1 MKAKLSAFLVFVIVV
16 SGCGSSSSPPEET
29 KQVKA
34 QELAESAQ
42 EDVQDASDAVPA
54 PDEGGDEDGNN
65 QDRRI
70 QREGESYS
78 EYQSRLKQYC
88 SEPDYVAIGD
98 ECVGYGDPC
107 FDGACNQD
115 RRIQREG
122 ESYSEYQSRLLQY
135 CSEPDYVAI
144 GDECVGYGDPCFD
157 RACLATAELKEKIG
171 TSLNQWIEGNG
182 APGASLA
189 VLLPDGTEI
198 LTAAGVRDLRAEGA
212 ATTEDYWRIASISKP
227 ITSAVVLRL
236 VEQGLIDVDATVATY
251 LGDEWATGYTLGG
264 VDYAPLITIRQILDH
279 TDGFREYAFD
289 PGFYLM
295 VSNRLDVPMD
305 PQEVVDWAFSVGPQ
319 YVPGTEYAYNTVGHI
334 IAGLVIEAV
343 TGKTAHEAMRELIF
357 DPAGV
362 TELYLTPG
370 EWPPTYV
377 PAMYVQGE
385 LASLISL
392 LPGLAP
398 YLDAAEVGD
407 FLDLSVGPQE
417 VLTSAPW
424 TGGGIEAQMGD
435 LARFFKAM
443 FDGTVLQEET
453 VELFSETALD
463 TSYALGIQLSE
474 RVGYRTFEHGGGVPG
489 FRSHARY
496 FPDLDV
502 SIALSTNLIPVDPD
516 VGQLADT
523 VTQLVLDALEE
534 AGWEVPSPIGEGQN
548 EEAPEDPNAGTTGS

>member
-1 MKAKLSAFLVFVIVV
+1 MKRFKLLSALLVLVMISISCGGSESSNETAAPQESQSQESQTPET
-16 SGCGSSSSPPEET
+16 SGESPEAGQET
-29 KQVKA
+29 
-34 QELAESAQ
+34 
-42 EDVQDASDAVPA
+42 PA
-54 PDEGGDEDGNN
+54 PETAEEKYCEWREDSLERNPGLEKFNIPVLDEDGEFVGCVSSEAHVEGKLACSKEHGGEMPAQPVIDEDGNWTGECEQPDFSDN
-65 QDRRI
+65 LPAPLSLFLEESI
-70 QREGESYS
+70 Q
-78 EYQSRLKQYC
+78 
-88 SEPDYVAIGD
+88 VALD
-98 ECVGYGDPC
+98 D
-107 FDGACNQD
+107 
-115 RRIQREG
+115 
-122 ESYSEYQSRLLQY
+122 
-135 CSEPDYVAI
+135 
-144 GDECVGYGDPCFD
+144 
-157 RACLATAELKEKIG
+157 
-171 TSLNQWIEGNG
+171 WIAANG
-182 APGASLA
+182 APGSSLA
-189 VLLPDGTEI
+189 VLLPDGSEV
-198 LTAAGVRDLRAEGA
+198 LVASGVQDLRADGA
-212 ATTEDYWRIASISKP
+212 ASTEDYWRIASISKP

-236 VEQGLIDVDATVATY
+236 VEQGLVDVDATVATY
-251 LGDEWATGYTLGG
+251 LGDEWATGYELDG

-295 VSNRLDVPMD
+295 VSDRLDVPMD
-305 PQEVVDWAFSVGPQ
+305 PQEVVDWAFNVGPQ
-319 YVPGTEYAYNTVGHI
+319 YVPGTEYSYNTVGHI
-334 IAGLVIEAV
+334 VAGLVIEAV
-343 TGKTAHEAMRELIF
+343 TGKTAHEAMRELVF

-370 EWPPTYV
+370 ESPPTYV

-385 LASLISL
+385 LADLISL

-407 FLDLSVGPQE
+407 LFDLSVGPQE

-424 TGGGIEAQMGD
+424 TGGGIEAQMDD
-435 LARFFKAM
+435 LAHFFKAM

-523 VTQLVLDALEE
+523 VTQLVLDGLED
-534 AGWEVPSPIGEGQN
+534 AGWEVPSPIGGDQGEQ
-548 EEAPEDPNAGTTGS
+548 APEDPNAGTTGS

>member
-1 MKAKLSAFLVFVIVV
+1 MKRFKLLSALLVLVMI
-16 SGCGSSSSPPEET
+16 SISCGGSESSNETAAPQENQSQESQTPETSEESPEAGEET
-29 KQVKA
+29 
-34 QELAESAQ
+34 
-42 EDVQDASDAVPA
+42 PA
-54 PDEGGDEDGNN
+54 PETADEKLCKERNPDWENPIPAIDEDGNFN
-65 QDRRI
+65 GCGRTEAHVEAILECAKGVSEIVPRPVLD
-70 QREGESYS
+70 EDGNWTGECDAGSCYIN
-78 EYQSRLKQYC
+78 EKWTAEDEAEDMFIC
-88 SEPDYVAIGD
+88 SPSV
-98 ECVGYGDPC
+98 
-107 FDGACNQD
+107 
-115 RRIQREG
+115 
-122 ESYSEYQSRLLQY
+122 
-135 CSEPDYVAI
+135 
-144 GDECVGYGDPCFD
+144 
-157 RACLATAELKEKIG
+157 LATAELEQSIQAALG
-171 TSLNQWIEGNG
+171 DWIAANG
-182 APGASLA
+182 APGSSLA
-189 VLLPDGTEI
+189 VLLPDGSEV
-198 LTAAGVRDLRAEGA
+198 LVASGVRDLRADGA
-212 ATTEDYWRIASISKP
+212 ASTEDYWRIASISKP

-236 VEQGLIDVDATVATY
+236 VEQGLVDVDATVATY

-319 YVPGTEYAYNTVGHI
+319 YVPGTEYSYNTVGHI
-334 IAGLVIEAV
+334 VAGLVIEAV

-385 LASLISL
+385 LAGLISL

-534 AGWEVPSPIGEGQN
+534 AGWEVPSPIGGGQS

>member
-1 MKAKLSAFLVFVIVV
+1 MISISCGGSETSNETAAPQENQSQESQTPET
-16 SGCGSSSSPPEET
+16 SGESPE
-29 KQVKA
+29 A
-34 QELAESAQ
+34 G
-42 EDVQDASDAVPA
+42 EDTPA
-54 PDEGGDEDGNN
+54 PETTEEKYCEWREDSLEKNPGLEKFNIPVLDEDGEFVGCVSSEAHVEGKLACSKEHGGEMPAQPVIDEDGNWTGECEQPDFSDN
-65 QDRRI
+65 LPAPLSLFLEESI
-70 QREGESYS
+70 Q
-78 EYQSRLKQYC
+78 
-88 SEPDYVAIGD
+88 VALD
-98 ECVGYGDPC
+98 D
-107 FDGACNQD
+107 
-115 RRIQREG
+115 
-122 ESYSEYQSRLLQY
+122 
-135 CSEPDYVAI
+135 
-144 GDECVGYGDPCFD
+144 
-157 RACLATAELKEKIG
+157 
-171 TSLNQWIEGNG
+171 WIAANG
-182 APGASLA
+182 APGSSLA
-189 VLLPDGTEI
+189 VLLPDRSEV
-198 LTAAGVRDLRAEGA
+198 LVASGVQDLRADSA
-212 ATTEDYWRIASISKP
+212 ASTEDYWRIASISKP
-227 ITSAVVLRL
+227 ITSAVILRL
-236 VEQGLIDVDATVATY
+236 VEQGLVDVDATVATY

-319 YVPGTEYAYNTVGHI
+319 YVPGTEYSYNTVGHI
-334 IAGLVIEAV
+334 VAGLVIEAV

-385 LASLISL
+385 LAGLISL

-463 TSYALGIQLSE
+463 TSYGLGIQLSE

-523 VTQLVLDALEE
+523 VTQLVLDALED
-534 AGWEVPSPIGEGQN
+534 AGWEVPSPIGGGQS

>member
-1 MKAKLSAFLVFVIVV
+1 MISISCGGSESSNETAAPQESQSQESETPET
-16 SGCGSSSSPPEET
+16 SGESPEAGEET
-29 KQVKA
+29 PAPETTEEKLCKERNPDWENPIPAVDENRPWFGACGRSAAHVEAILECAYSQNSSGSY
-34 QELAESAQ
+34 ELAPGEVIPQ
-42 EDVQDASDAVPA
+42 PIL
-54 PDEGGDEDGNN
+54 DEDGNWT
-65 QDRRI
+65 
-70 QREGESYS
+70 GECD
-78 EYQSRLKQYC
+78 QSFTGDDCPSCLQ
-88 SEPDYVAIGD
+88 PDEVQ
-98 ECVGYGDPC
+98 
-107 FDGACNQD
+107 N
-115 RRIQREG
+115 
-122 ESYSEYQSRLLQY
+122 ES
-135 CSEPDYVAI
+135 V
-144 GDECVGYGDPCFD
+144 
-157 RACLATAELKEKIG
+157 LATEELEESIQVA
-171 TSLNQWIEGNG
+171 LDDWIAANG
-182 APGASLA
+182 APGSSLA
-189 VLLPDGTEI
+189 VLLPDGSEV
-198 LTAAGVRDLRAEGA
+198 LVASGVQDLRADGA
-212 ATTEDYWRIASISKP
+212 ASTEDYWRIASISKP

-236 VEQGLIDVDATVATY
+236 VEQGLVDVDATVATY
-251 LGDEWATGYTLGG
+251 LGDEWATGYELGG

-295 VSNRLDVPMD
+295 VSNRLDVSMD

-319 YVPGTEYAYNTVGHI
+319 YIPGTEYSYNTV
-334 IAGLVIEAV
+334 GLVIEAV
-343 TGKTAHEAMRELIF
+343 TGKTAHEAMRELVF

-362 TELYLTPG
+362 TELYLTPS
-370 EWPPTYV
+370 ESPPTYV

-385 LASLISL
+385 LADLISL

-407 FLDLSVGPQE
+407 LLDLSVGPQE

-424 TGGGIEAQMGD
+424 TGGGIEAQMDD

-453 VELFSETALD
+453 IELFSETALD

-523 VTQLVLDALEE
+523 VTQLVLDGLED
-534 AGWEVPSPIGEGQN
+534 AGWEVPSPIGGDQDEQ
-548 EEAPEDPNAGTTGS
+548 APEDPNAGTTGS

>member
-1 MKAKLSAFLVFVIVV
+1 MGGKNKMKSKLSAFLVFVIVV

-29 KQVKA
+29 KQVEA
-34 QELAESAQ
+34 QELAESAQEDVQDTSDAVPAPDEQ

-54 PDEGGDEDGNN
+54 PDEGGDEDG
-65 QDRRI
+65 I
-70 QREGESYS
+70 
-78 EYQSRLKQYC
+78 
-88 SEPDYVAIGD
+88 
-98 ECVGYGDPC
+98 
-107 FDGACNQD
+107 NQD

-171 TSLNQWIEGNG
+171 TSLNQWIGGNG

-198 LTAAGVRDLRAEGA
+198 LTAAGVRDLRADGA
-212 ATTEDYWRIASISKP
+212 ASTEDYWCIASISKP

-236 VEQGLIDVDATVATY
+236 VEQGLVDVDATVATY

-319 YVPGTEYAYNTVGHI
+319 YVPGTEYSYNTVGHI
-334 IAGLVIEAV
+334 VAGLVIEAV

-463 TSYALGIQLSE
+463 TSYALGIQ
-474 RVGYRTFEHGGGVPG
+474 
-489 FRSHARY
+489 
-496 FPDLDV
+496 
-502 SIALSTNLIPVDPD
+502 
-516 VGQLADT
+516 
-523 VTQLVLDALEE
+523 
-534 AGWEVPSPIGEGQN
+534 
-548 EEAPEDPNAGTTGS
+548 

>member
-1 MKAKLSAFLVFVIVV
+1 MRRFTLLSALLTLVMI
-16 SGCGSSSSPPEET
+16 SSSCGGSESTNETSAPLEDQSQESETPETSEESPVAGEET
-29 KQVKA
+29 
-34 QELAESAQ
+34 
-42 EDVQDASDAVPA
+42 PA
-54 PDEGGDEDGNN
+54 PESSDEDPG
-65 QDRRI
+65 
-70 QREGESYS
+70 G
-78 EYQSRLKQYC
+78 
-88 SEPDYVAIGD
+88 P
-98 ECVGYGDPC
+98 
-107 FDGACNQD
+107 
-115 RRIQREG
+115 
-122 ESYSEYQSRLLQY
+122 
-135 CSEPDYVAI
+135 
-144 GDECVGYGDPCFD
+144 
-157 RACLATAELKEKIG
+157 LATAELERSIQAALDG
-171 TSLNQWIEGNG
+171 WIAANG
-182 APGASLA
+182 APGSSLA
-189 VLLPDGTEI
+189 VLLPDGSEV
-198 LTAAGVRDLRAEGA
+198 LVASGVQDLRADGA
-212 ATTEDYWRIASISKP
+212 TSTEDYWRIASISKP

-236 VEQGLIDVDATVATY
+236 VEQGLVDVDATVATY
-251 LGDEWATGYTLGG
+251 LGDEWATGYELDG

-295 VSNRLDVPMD
+295 VSDRLDVSMD
-305 PQEVVDWAFSVGPQ
+305 PQEVVNWAFGVGPQ
-319 YVPGTEYAYNTVGHI
+319 YVPGTEYSYNTVGHI
-334 IAGLVIEAV
+334 VAGLVIEAV
-343 TGKTAHEAMRELIF
+343 TGKTAHEAMRELVF

-370 EWPPTYV
+370 ESPPTYV

-385 LASLISL
+385 LADLISL

-407 FLDLSVGPQE
+407 LFDLSVGPQE

-424 TGGGIEAQMGD
+424 TGGGIEAQMDD

-502 SIALSTNLIPVDPD
+502 SMALSTNLIPIDPD

-523 VTQLVLDALEE
+523 VTQLVLDGLED
-534 AGWEVPSPIGEGQN
+534 AGWEVPSPLAGDQG
-548 EEAPEDPNAGTTGS
+548 EEAPEDPNAGTTDS

>member
-1 MKAKLSAFLVFVIVV
+1 MKRFKLLSALLVLVMI
-16 SGCGSSSSPPEET
+16 SISCGSESSNETAAPQESQSQESETPETSGESPEAGQET
-29 KQVKA
+29 
-34 QELAESAQ
+34 
-42 EDVQDASDAVPA
+42 PA
-54 PDEGGDEDGNN
+54 PETAEEKYCEWREDSLEKNPGLEKFNIPVLDEDGEFVGCVSSEAHVEGKLACSKEHGGEMPAQPVIDEDGNWTGECEQPDFSDN
-65 QDRRI
+65 LPAPLSLFLEESI
-70 QREGESYS
+70 Q
-78 EYQSRLKQYC
+78 
-88 SEPDYVAIGD
+88 VALD
-98 ECVGYGDPC
+98 D
-107 FDGACNQD
+107 
-115 RRIQREG
+115 
-122 ESYSEYQSRLLQY
+122 
-135 CSEPDYVAI
+135 
-144 GDECVGYGDPCFD
+144 
-157 RACLATAELKEKIG
+157 
-171 TSLNQWIEGNG
+171 WIAANG
-182 APGASLA
+182 APGSSLA
-189 VLLPDGTEI
+189 VLLPDGSEV
-198 LTAAGVRDLRAEGA
+198 LVASGVQDLRADGA
-212 ATTEDYWRIASISKP
+212 ASTEDYWRIASISKP

-236 VEQGLIDVDATVATY
+236 VEQGLVDVDATVATY
-251 LGDEWATGYTLGG
+251 LGDEWATGYELDG

-295 VSNRLDVPMD
+295 VSNRLDVSMD

-319 YVPGTEYAYNTVGHI
+319 YVPGTEYSYNTVGHI
-334 IAGLVIEAV
+334 VAGLVIEAV
-343 TGKTAHEAMRELIF
+343 TGKTAHEAMRELVF

-370 EWPPTYV
+370 ESPPTYV

-385 LASLISL
+385 LADLISL

-407 FLDLSVGPQE
+407 LLDLSVGPQE

-424 TGGGIEAQMGD
+424 TGGGIEAQMDD
-435 LARFFKAM
+435 LAHFFKAM

-523 VTQLVLDALEE
+523 VTQLVLDGLED
-534 AGWEVPSPIGEGQN
+534 AGWEVPSPIGGDQGEQ
-548 EEAPEDPNAGTTGS
+548 APEDPNAGTTGS

>member
-1 MKAKLSAFLVFVIVV
+1 MRRSTFLSALLALVMI
-16 SGCGSSSSPPEET
+16 SSSCGGSESTNETSAPQEDQSQESETPETSEESSVADEET
-29 KQVKA
+29 
-34 QELAESAQ
+34 
-42 EDVQDASDAVPA
+42 PA
-54 PDEGGDEDGNN
+54 PETADEDPG
-65 QDRRI
+65 
-70 QREGESYS
+70 G
-78 EYQSRLKQYC
+78 
-88 SEPDYVAIGD
+88 P
-98 ECVGYGDPC
+98 
-107 FDGACNQD
+107 
-115 RRIQREG
+115 
-122 ESYSEYQSRLLQY
+122 
-135 CSEPDYVAI
+135 
-144 GDECVGYGDPCFD
+144 
-157 RACLATAELKEKIG
+157 LATAELEQSIQAA
-171 TSLNQWIEGNG
+171 LDDWIAANG
-182 APGASLA
+182 APGSSLA
-189 VLLPDGTEI
+189 VLLPDGSEV
-198 LTAAGVRDLRAEGA
+198 LVASGVRDLRADGA
-212 ATTEDYWRIASISKP
+212 ASTEDYWRIASISKP
-227 ITSAVVLRL
+227 ITSAVILRL
-236 VEQGLIDVDATVATY
+236 VEQGLVDVDATVATY
-251 LGDEWATGYTLGG
+251 LGDEWATGYELDG

-295 VSNRLDVPMD
+295 VSDRLDVSMD

-319 YVPGTEYAYNTVGHI
+319 FVPGTEYSYNTVGHI
-334 IAGLVIEAV
+334 VAGLVIEAV
-343 TGKTAHEAMRELIF
+343 TGKTAHEAMRELVF

-370 EWPPTYV
+370 ESPPTYV

-385 LASLISL
+385 LAGLISL

-407 FLDLSVGPQE
+407 LFDLSVGPQE

-424 TGGGIEAQMGD
+424 TGGGIEAQMDD

-502 SIALSTNLIPVDPD
+502 SMALSTNLIPVDPD

-523 VTQLVLDALEE
+523 VTQLVLDGLVD
-534 AGWEVPSPIGEGQN
+534 AGWEVPSPLAGDQGEG
-548 EEAPEDPNAGTTGS
+548 APEDPNAGTTGS

>member
-1 MKAKLSAFLVFVIVV
+1 MKRFKLLCALLVLVMISISCGGSESSNETAAPQENQSQESETTET
-16 SGCGSSSSPPEET
+16 SGESPEAGEET
-29 KQVKA
+29 
-34 QELAESAQ
+34 
-42 EDVQDASDAVPA
+42 PA
-54 PDEGGDEDGNN
+54 PETAEEKYCEWREDSLEKTPGLEKLNIPVFDEDGKFVGCVSSEAHVEGKIACSKLQVGEMAVVPVFDEDGNWT
-65 QDRRI
+65 
-70 QREGESYS
+70 GECDDDFSDNLTVPLS
-78 EYQSRLKQYC
+78 FSLEDSVQ
-88 SEPDYVAIGD
+88 VALD
-98 ECVGYGDPC
+98 D
-107 FDGACNQD
+107 
-115 RRIQREG
+115 
-122 ESYSEYQSRLLQY
+122 
-135 CSEPDYVAI
+135 
-144 GDECVGYGDPCFD
+144 
-157 RACLATAELKEKIG
+157 
-171 TSLNQWIEGNG
+171 WIAANG
-182 APGASLA
+182 APGSSLA
-189 VLLPDGTEI
+189 VLLPDGSEV
-198 LTAAGVRDLRAEGA
+198 LVASGVQDLRADGA
-212 ATTEDYWRIASISKP
+212 ASTEDYWRIASISKP

-236 VEQGLIDVDATVATY
+236 VEQGLVDVDATVATY
-251 LGDEWATGYTLGG
+251 LGDEWATGYELDG

-295 VSNRLDVPMD
+295 VSDRLDVPMD
-305 PQEVVDWAFSVGPQ
+305 PQEVVDWAFNVGPQ

-334 IAGLVIEAV
+334 VAGLVIEAV
-343 TGKTAHEAMRELIF
+343 TGKTAHEAMRELVF

-370 EWPPTYV
+370 ESPPTYV

-385 LASLISL
+385 LAALISL

-407 FLDLSVGPQE
+407 LLDLSVGPQE

-424 TGGGIEAQMGD
+424 TGGGIEAQMDD
-435 LARFFKAM
+435 LARLFKAM

-453 VELFSETALD
+453 IELFSETALD

-523 VTQLVLDALEE
+523 VTQLVLDALED
-534 AGWEVPSPIGEGQN
+534 AGWEVPSPIGEGQS